1 MARTESS
8 CRPYYQ
14 QQRCLFL
21 IAAISQVKG
30 QDLAMRSLGNLL
42 DASLTEI
49 KLKRDSLAREQQ
61 NTSVVATQAEKYN
74 APHVLT
80 PRTRHLI
87 DEAVELEI
95 KQARSA
101 GATGYIAHFLAQ
113 ATLPHTDPKTNY
125 FKRGTDKLNLS
136 IVANPDYGVPYGGV
150 SRLLLA
156 WMCTEAV
163 RTGSPDLSLGRSQAA
178 FLQSL
183 DLRNDGRYIAR
194 VRDQSLR
201 LVHSMITVEGADGD
215 ASHVRNIL
223 LAEEAF
229 VFWNSRN
236 TVRRGSWESSI
247 TLSTDFFKHLISA
260 PVPIKMEALRA
271 LIKSPLAMDIYTW
284 LVYRMFTLNVG
295 ASKGGRRLAHVP
307 WTGLMM
313 QFGSGYANTPK
324 GLANFKTNFR
334 LRLNEALLF
343 YPEARN
349 HIEETKDHLILTP
362 ARLHISATKKRG

>member
-1 MARTESS
+1 
-8 CRPYYQ
+8 
-14 QQRCLFL
+14 
-21 IAAISQVKG
+21 
-30 QDLAMRSLGNLL
+30 MRSMDSLL
-42 DASLTEI
+42 DTGLAEATP
-49 KLKRDSLAREQQ
+49 KRDPLPWIKQKAAEV
-61 NTSVVATQAEKYN
+61 TKQAEQHD
-74 APHVLT
+74 AAHALT
-80 PRTRHLI
+80 PRVRHLI

-95 KQARSA
+95 EQARNA

-113 ATLPHTDPKTNY
+113 ATLPHTDPKTNH
-125 FKRGTDKLNLS
+125 FKRGTGKLSLS
-136 IVANPDYGVPYGGV
+136 IVANPDYGVPYGGLP
-150 SRLLLA
+150 RLLLA

-183 DLRNDGRYIAR
+183 DLHNDGRYIAR

-201 LVHSMITVEGADGD
+201 LVHSMITVGGADGD
-215 ASHVRNIL
+215 ALHVRNIL
-223 LAEEAF
+223 IAEEAF
-229 VFWNSRN
+229 VFWSSRD
-236 TVRRGSWESSI
+236 TVRRGAWESSI
-247 TLSTDFFKHLISA
+247 TLSTDFFKRLISA
-260 PVPIKMEALRA
+260 PVPLKMEALRA

-295 ASKGGRRLAHVP
+295 ASKGGKRLVHVP

-349 HIEETKDHLILTP
+349 HIEETKDCLILTP
-362 ARLHISATKKRG
+362 ARLHIAATKRRG